1 VRYRSGQAPGA
12 EAGAPGLVLRYTV
25 AVFASVLAGFEL
37 AAHGITGTLR
47 GTYAATIAAIQE
59 NRFMPYPTPLLPRI
73 AVALLCLNAAG
84 CGAPNGQSPSS
95 GVTADAAF
103 QQHLQ
108 EQFLD
113 AKPGTVID
121 IPAGKHP
128 LDRVLTLRSNGVT
141 IRGAGADKSILSF
154 KNEISGP
161 EGMLVYGNDFR
172 IENLSIEDSKG
183 DGLKINDGEN
193 ITIRGVRV
201 AWTGGASTGNGAYGI
216 YPVRARNVLI
226 EDSSSWGASD
236 AGIYVGQSTNVI
248 IRRCHAEQNVA
259 GIEIE
264 NTVNADVYENVAT
277 GNTGGILVFNM
288 PNLSQRGHSTR
299 VFKNKVFK
307 NNLANFAAKGAAV
320 ASVPAGAGV
329 VVNSNSQ
336 VEIFD
341 NDITDNKTAN
351 LIISAYFSTNYY
363 NKPGI
368 DPNYDPYPRSIFI
381 YDNRFSGG
389 GDSPDGLDLKT
400 LKMAVFGF
408 NGHFP
413 DILWDGYRDE
423 RNLVGGQ
430 PPAAERICIK
440 NGDAGVLNADG
451 AHKYK
456 NPTTDMTPFRCELP
470 KLPPV
475 DLPARS

>member
-1 VRYRSGQAPGA
+1 MRQFV
-12 EAGAPGLVLRYTV
+12 
-25 AVFASVLAGFEL
+25 
-37 AAHGITGTLR
+37 
-47 GTYAATIAAIQE
+47 
-59 NRFMPYPTPLLPRI
+59 
-73 AVALLCLNAAG
+73 VALGCALAAG
-84 CGAPNGQSPSS
+84 CSHPGGSATGKGLSAEES
-95 GVTADAAF
+95 AF
-103 QQHLQ
+103 QKHLQ
-108 EQFLD
+108 EEFLD
-113 AKPGTVID
+113 AKPGTVIE
-121 IPAGKHP
+121 IPPGHHP
-128 LDRVLTLRSNGVT
+128 LDRVLALRANGVT
-141 IRGAGADKSILSF
+141 VRGAGTEQSVLSF

-161 EGMLVYGNDFR
+161 EGILVYGNDFT
-172 IENLSIEDSKG
+172 IENLSIEDTKG

-201 AWTGGASTGNGAYGI
+201 AWTGGSKTTNGAYGI
-216 YPVRARNVLI
+216 YPVRTRNVLV

-248 IRRCHAEQNVA
+248 VRRCHAEQNVA

-264 NTVNADVYENVAT
+264 NTINADVYENVAT

-288 PNLSQRGHSTR
+288 PNLTQPGHSTR
-299 VFKNKVFK
+299 VFKNKVYQ
-307 NNLANFAAKGAAV
+307 NNVANFAAKGAAV

-329 VVNSNSQ
+329 VINSNSK

-341 NDITDNKTAN
+341 NDIADNKTAN

-368 DPNYDPYPRSIFI
+368 DPNYDPYPRAIYV

-389 GDSPDGLDLKT
+389 GDAPDGLELKT
-400 LKMAVFGF
+400 LKLAMFGL

-423 RNLVGGQ
+423 KNLVNGQ
-430 PPAAERICIK
+430 QPAAERICIR
-440 NGDAGVLNADG
+440 NGSVSVLNADG
-451 AHKYK
+451 PHKYK
-456 NPTTDMTPFRCELP
+456 SPSTEMAAYQCELP

-475 DLPARS
+475 ELPARS